1 MNRLA
6 QTHLEAEFRQMLHH
20 KGVRKPAETPLKE
33 TSDPAERLAYKIVG
47 AALKVHQQL
56 GPGLLESAYEACL
69 CRELALSGIAFERQV
84 PLAVQYHGISLDC
97 GYRLDLVVGELVIV
111 EVKAVAKVLPIHRA
125 QLMTYLKLLKLR
137 IGLIINFNVTALRLG
152 IYRIIQG

>member
-1 MNRLA
+1 
-6 QTHLEAEFRQMLHH
+6 
-20 KGVRKPAETPLKE
+20 
-33 TSDPAERLAYKIVG
+33 VG
-47 AALKVHQQL
+47 S
-56 GPGLLESAYEACL
+56 P
-69 CRELALSGIAFERQV
+69 LSGRFPWRFSI
-84 PLAVQYHGISLDC
+84 ISLDC

>member
-1 MNRLA
+1 
-6 QTHLEAEFRQMLHH
+6 
-20 KGVRKPAETPLKE
+20 
-33 TSDPAERLAYKIVG
+33 VG
-47 AALKVHQQL
+47 S
-56 GPGLLESAYEACL
+56 P
-69 CRELALSGIAFERQV
+69 LSGRFPWRFSITVSR
-84 PLAVQYHGISLDC
+84 
-97 GYRLDLVVGELVIV
+97 YRLDLVVGELVIV